1 MTERDDPNE
10 MTSAETPDGGT
21 QLSAWAPLRI
31 GVFRALW
38 LAQLGSMTGTWMQT
52 VGAQWL
58 LVDEPNAT
66 TLVALVQT
74 MSMLPVLLLA
84 LPAGVIADSFDR
96 RRLLVLVQCGS
107 FAVAAV
113 LTGLTVADAVSPSL
127 LLTFT
132 FLLGCGAALTMPAFL
147 AVIPDLVP
155 RDHLPAAAALGAI
168 SINVAR
174 AIGPAAAGVLIS
186 LVGVP
191 IVFGINALSYAI
203 LAVALVVW
211 GPAPDVSGD
220 IPERFVP
227 ALRAGA
233 RYIRHSLITRRIL
246 LRSILFVAPGAAL
259 WPLVA
264 TQQLGLDAAGFGFL
278 LGAMGV
284 GAVGGAVVMPR
295 LRSHVSASQL
305 IGGAS
310 LVYAIALL
318 ILALVT
324 NVPLVV
330 AVLFFAGA
338 AWLAVLSSL
347 GAAMQMFLP
356 TWVRARGLSAHT
368 VVFVGGQAVGA
379 FVWGLLGQYAGLAVA
394 LIVAAAVTAVGAA
407 TLVVWPLMDA
417 AHLDRSTVSYWSEPN
432 LAFEPDPDEGPVLVS
447 LTYSVSPE
455 RAEQF
460 LAVMEHIRRSRHR
473 TGATRWGLYQDGE
486 DPRRFVEVYL
496 VPSWQEHLRQHTDRQ
511 TGADQ
516 ELAEQAVALADREPE
531 VAHMFRAHRAR

>member
-1 MTERDDPNE
+1 MSSAANRDVG
-10 MTSAETPDGGT
+10 A

-31 GVFRALW
+31 AAFRALW
-38 LAQLGSMTGTWMQT
+38 VAQLGSMIGTWMQT

-74 MSMLPVLLLA
+74 TSMLPVFLLA
-84 LPAGVIADSFDR
+84 LPSGVIADSFDR

-107 FAVAAV
+107 FAVAVVLAV
-113 LTGLTVADAVSPSL
+113 LAAVDQVAPSL

-147 AVIPDLVP
+147 AMIPDLVP
-155 RDHLPAAAALGAI
+155 RDHLPAAAALGSI

-174 AIGPAAAGVLIS
+174 AVGPAVAGVLIS
-186 LVGVP
+186 LAGVP
-191 IVFGINALSYAI
+191 IVFGINALSYAG
-203 LAVALVVW
+203 LAAALVVW
-211 GPAPDVSGD
+211 GPAPAISGD

-233 RYIRHSLITRRIL
+233 RYIRHSPITRRIL
-246 LRSILFVAPGAAL
+246 LRSILFVGPGAAL
-259 WPLVA
+259 WALLPLVA
-264 TQQLGLDAAGFGFL
+264 TQRMGLDATGFGFL

-284 GAVGGAVVMPR
+284 GAVGGALVMPR

-318 ILALVT
+318 TLALVT
-324 NVPLVV
+324 NLPLVV
-330 AVLFFAGA
+330 TVLVFAGA

-347 GAAMQMFLP
+347 GATMQMFLP

-379 FVWGLLGQYAGLAVA
+379 FLWGLLGEYAGLAAA
-394 LIVAAAVTAVGAA
+394 LITAAAITALGAT
-407 TLVVWPLMDA
+407 TLVVWPLIDA
-417 AHLDRSTVSYWSEPN
+417 AHLDRNTVSYWRGPN
-432 LAFEPDPDEGPVLVS
+432 LAFEPDPDQGPVLVS
-447 LTYSVSPE
+447 LTYSVAPE
-455 RAEQF
+455 RADDF
-460 LAVMEHIRRSRHR
+460 LAVMEHVGRSRQR
-473 TGATRWGLYQDGE
+473 TGAIRWGLYQGGE

-496 VPSWQEHLRQHTDRQ
+496 VPSWQEHLRQHTDRL

-516 ELAEQAVALADREPE
+516 ELEEEAVAFADGPPD
-531 VAHMFRAHRAR
+531 VAHLFRAHRAR

>member
-1 MTERDDPNE
+1 
-10 MTSAETPDGGT
+10 MTSAAGHDVEAP
-21 QLSAWAPLRI
+21 SAWAPLRNSA
-31 GVFRALW
+31 FRALW
-38 LAQLGSMTGTWMQT
+38 FAQLGSMTGTWMQT

-58 LVDEPNAT
+58 LVDEPNAA

-84 LPAGVIADSFDR
+84 LPSGVIADSFDR

-107 FAVAAV
+107 FTVATTLAV
-113 LTGLTVADAVSPSL
+113 LTVVDQVNPSL

-147 AVIPDLVP
+147 AMVPDLVP
-155 RDHLPAAAALGAI
+155 RDQLPAAAALGSI

-186 LVGVP
+186 VAGVP
-191 IVFGINALSYAI
+191 IVFGINALSYVV
-203 LAVALVVW
+203 LATALVFW
-211 GPAPDVSGD
+211 GPAPAISGD

-246 LRSILFVAPGAAL
+246 LRSILFVGPGAAL
-259 WPLVA
+259 WALLPLVA
-264 TQQLGLDAAGFGFL
+264 TQQMGLEAAGFGFL

-284 GAVGGAVVMPR
+284 GAVGGAVVMPWLQSR
-295 LRSHVSASQL
+295 VSASQL

-318 ILALVT
+318 TLALVT

-330 AVLFFAGA
+330 AVLVMAGA
-338 AWLAVLSSL
+338 AWLIVLSSL

-356 TWVRARGLSAHT
+356 VWVRARGLSAHA
-368 VVFVGGQAVGA
+368 VVFVGGQAIGA
-379 FVWGLLGQYAGLAVA
+379 FAWGLLGQYAGLAAAFV
-394 LIVAAAVTAVGAA
+394 IAAAVTAVGAA
-407 TLVVWPLMDA
+407 TLVVWPLIDTSR
-417 AHLDRSTVSYWSEPN
+417 LDRSTVSHWGEPN

-447 LTYSVSPE
+447 LTYSISPE
-455 RAEQF
+455 RADDF
-460 LAVMEHIRRSRHR
+460 LAVMEAVRRSRQR
-473 TGATRWGLYQDGE
+473 TGASRWGLYQDGE

-496 VPSWQEHLRQHTDRQ
+496 VPSWREHLQQHTDRL

-516 ELAEQAVALADREPE
+516 ELEERAVALADGPPE
-531 VAHMFRAHRAR
+531 VAHLFRAHRAH

>member
-1 MTERDDPNE
+1 
-10 MTSAETPDGGT
+10 MTSAETPDGGA
-21 QLSAWAPLRI
+21 QISAWAPLRI
-31 GVFRALW
+31 ATFRALW

-84 LPAGVIADSFDR
+84 LPSGVIADSYDR

-113 LTGLTVADAVSPSL
+113 LTGLTTVDAVSPSL

-147 AVIPDLVP
+147 AMIPDLVP
-155 RDHLPAAAALGAI
+155 RVHLPSAAALGAI

-186 LVGVP
+186 LAGVP

-259 WPLVA
+259 WALLPLVA

-284 GAVGGAVVMPR
+284 GAVGGAVIMPR

-394 LIVAAAVTAVGAA
+394 LIVAAAITAVGAA
-407 TLVVWPLMDA
+407 TLVVWPLMDT
-417 AHLDRSTVSYWSEPN
+417 AHLDRSTVSFWSEPN

-460 LAVMEHIRRSRHR
+460 LAVMEYVRRSRHR
-473 TGATRWGLYQDGE
+473 TGAARWGLYQDGE

-516 ELAEQAVALADREPE
+516 ELVEQAVGLTDGPPE
-531 VAHMFRAHRAR
+531 VAHLFRAHRAR